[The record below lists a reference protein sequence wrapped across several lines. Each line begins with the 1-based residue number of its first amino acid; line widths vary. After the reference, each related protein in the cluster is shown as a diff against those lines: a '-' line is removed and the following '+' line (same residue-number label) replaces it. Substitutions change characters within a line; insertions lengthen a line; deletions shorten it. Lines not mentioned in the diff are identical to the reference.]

1 MTIKQRTKNMNKLI
15 KFMRKYPHSFN
26 MCCVG
31 AIVPTAENN
40 DIKFS
45 ILNLSAFHAAITTN
59 ACGAACCIIG
69 YTNAVTNDGTSD
81 SRFTH
86 VHEFLGV
93 SIPVETELCY
103 PGPGTRFY
111 PELSYDTKDVE
122 VGIKFIKQV
131 CEEQNDLQRVRSANS
146 RRT

>member
-26 MCCVG
+26 MGCV
-31 AIVPTAENN
+31 ASIVPTAENN
-40 DIKFS
+40 HIRFA
-45 ILNLSAFHAAITTN
+45 ILNFYSVHEAISTS

-69 YTNAVTNDGTSD
+69 YTNAVTNDGTSA
-81 SRFTH
+81 SRWTH

-93 SIPVETELCY
+93 SGEAETELCY
-103 PGPGTRFY
+103 PALGTRFY

>member
-26 MCCVG
+26 MGCVG
-31 AIVPTAENN
+31 SIVPTAENN

-45 ILNLSAFHAAITTN
+45 ILNLYEFHGAISTN

-69 YTNAVTNDGTSD
+69 YTNAVTNDGTINSG
-81 SRFTH
+81 FTH

-93 SIPVETELCY
+93 SEKVATELCY
-103 PGPGTRFY
+103 PGLGTRFY
-111 PELSYDTKDVE
+111 PELTYQTTDVE
-122 VGIKFIKQV
+122 VGIKFIKEV
-131 CEEQNDLQRVRSANS
+131 CEEENDLQRARNIN
-146 RRT
+146 RRRA

>member
-1 MTIKQRTKNMNKLI
+1 MNKLI

-26 MCCVG
+26 MNYVG
-31 AIVPTAENN
+31 TIVSTAENN

-45 ILNLSAFHAAITTN
+45 ILNLYEFHGAISTN

-81 SRFTH
+81 YRFTD

-93 SIPVETELCY
+93 SEEVARELCY
-103 PGPGTRFY
+103 PGLGTRFY

-122 VGIKFIKQV
+122 VGIEFIKEV
-131 CEEQNDLQRVRSANS
+131 CEEQNDLQRARNIN
-146 RRT
+146 RRRA